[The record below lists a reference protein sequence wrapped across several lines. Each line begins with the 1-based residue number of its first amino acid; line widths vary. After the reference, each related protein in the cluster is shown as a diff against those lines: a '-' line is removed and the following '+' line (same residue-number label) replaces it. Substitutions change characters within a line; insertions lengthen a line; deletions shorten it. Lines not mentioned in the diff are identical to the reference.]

1 MQIMPATFAEIAA
14 AVDDLT
20 LTDRSNPGHS
30 IAAGI
35 YYDAWLWRF
44 WADSIPARRQRLAF
58 TFAAYNA
65 GPGRVSN
72 ARDRCPQACSDWSA
86 LKAHLPEE
94 TRHYVP
100 KIYRLMGRPEPH

>member
-1 MQIMPATFAEIAA
+1 MQIMPATFAEIARDL
-14 AVDDLT
+14 DDLA

-58 TFAAYNA
+58 TLAAYNA
-65 GPGRVSN
+65 GPGRVSR
-72 ARDRCPQACSDWSA
+72 ARDLCSETCSDWSS
-86 LKAHLPEE
+86 LKNHLPGE
-94 TRHYVP
+94 TRRYVP
-100 KIYRLMGRPEPH
+100 KIFRLMGRPEP